1 MLAALQ
7 DSVTAMGG
15 WALVLVFIIVT
26 LESSAFLGLL
36 VPGETAVIL
45 TGALAAARILNLWS
59 SYAVVITAA
68 TLGDVIGYLLGRY
81 YGEAMLGRWSF
92 ARRHY
97 GKHHARLEAYFQRW
111 GAMTVIVG
119 RFVAVG
125 RAFAPFTAGLSK
137 MEAGRFLPMAAIGG
151 VLWGG
156 GLVSLGY
163 LFAENWRTFEHWLGR
178 IGGGITG
185 LLALTMA
192 MLLLWRWL
200 VRKET
205 RLEFAWEKVIARPA
219 ARRFTFILA
228 RLGEFVRARF
238 SPTGYLGLHL
248 SLGLL
253 VVAILA
259 WAFGAVAQAIFTQ
272 RPLVIVDQQVAFF
285 IDGLRN
291 PRLDS
296 LMAVLFFLGGVP
308 WLLWMTAA
316 IELGLA
322 ISGRMIVAVALA
334 LSLGGAYALGFGLE
348 TIFSALQPRVPAEKI
363 VHGFAGFPDVSLVG
377 ATAAYTMLCFFGLLA
392 VRSWRWRTLEVVGL
406 AYLLMLIG
414 LGALYHRAPLSSVLA
429 SYALGGCWV
438 TICATGFQTWRR
450 WDAHTRAD
458 AFLSDR
464 GASGR

>member
-7 DSVTAMGG
+7 NSVTAMGS
-15 WALVLVFIIVT
+15 WTLVLVFFVVT
-26 LESSAFLGLL
+26 LESSVFLGLL

-97 GKHHARLEAYFQRW
+97 GQHHARLEAYFQRW
-111 GAMTVIVG
+111 GATTVILG

-137 MEAGRFLPMAAIGG
+137 MEAGRFLPMAAVGG

-163 LFAENWRTFEHWLGR
+163 LFGENWRTFERWLGR
-178 IGGGITG
+178 IGGGIAG

-200 VRKET
+200 VRKEA
-205 RLEFAWEKVIARPA
+205 RLEFAWERTIARPA
-219 ARRFTFILA
+219 ARRFAFGLDQM
-228 RLGEFVRARF
+228 GEFVRARF

-253 VVAILA
+253 AVAILA
-259 WAFGAVAQAIFTQ
+259 WAFGAVAHAIFTQ
-272 RPLVIVDQQVAFF
+272 KPLMLIDLQVAFF
-285 IDGLRN
+285 IDRLRN

-296 LMAVLFFLGGVP
+296 LMVVLFSLGGVS

-334 LSLGGAYALGFGLE
+334 LSLAGAYVLGFGLE

-363 VHGFAGFPDVSLVG
+363 VHGFAGFPDVPLVG
-377 ATAAYTMLCFFGLLA
+377 ATAAYAMLCFFGLLA

-429 SYALGGCWV
+429 SYALGGCWA

-450 WDAHTRAD
+450 WDAHTRTD
-458 AFLSDR
+458 TYS